1 MGSRKSKG
9 IKGGGRRKGGGYRR
23 LRQAP
28 SSSSSS
34 SLGGRGK
41 VCLSPI
47 AQSEQ
52 LGPASR

>member
-1 MGSRKSKG
+1 MGSRKSNG
-9 IKGGGRRKGGGYRR
+9 IEGGGRRKGGGYRR

-34 SLGGRGK
+34 SLGGQGK
-41 VCLSPI
+41 VCWSPT